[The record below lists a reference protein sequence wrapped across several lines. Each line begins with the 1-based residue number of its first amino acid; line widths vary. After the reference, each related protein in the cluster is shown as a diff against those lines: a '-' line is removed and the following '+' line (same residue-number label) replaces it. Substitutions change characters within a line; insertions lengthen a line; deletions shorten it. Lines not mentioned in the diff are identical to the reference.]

1 MHIDKELLLRI
12 LANFVDNAIKYT
24 AHGGVLVGARARGE
38 RMRLAVWDTGPG
50 ISGEHIAHVFDEFYQ
65 VDNPQRDVARG
76 LGIGLSIVR
85 RLAHLLGGEVGVH
98 SRVGLGSVFWLDV
111 PRRAPAQPAAAAPE
125 LSAPLPTADPSA
137 PVAPIAP
144 PRVLV
149 LDDEA
154 QVGEAVRLWL
164 QPHCQRVEVTATTPH
179 AMALMQAE
187 PDGLDLLV
195 VDYRLA
201 GPLNGIEA
209 TAELWRLAGRN
220 VPTILVTGDTDPER
234 VRAAYASGL
243 TVMFKPVQPEVL
255 LQTLRELIR
264 TSAHRPA

>member
-1 MHIDKELLLRI
+1 VRS
-12 LANFVDNAIKYT
+12 
-24 AHGGVLVGARARGE
+24 
-38 RMRLAVWDTGPG
+38 RLG
-50 ISGEHIAHVFDEFYQ
+50 H
-65 VDNPQRDVARG
+65 
-76 LGIGLSIVR
+76 
-85 RLAHLLGGEVGVH
+85 
-98 SRVGLGSVFWLDV
+98 GSVFWLDV
-111 PRRAPAQPAAAAPE
+111 PRRAPMQPASALPE
-125 LSAPLPTADPSA
+125 LSLSLPVADPS
-137 PVAPIAP
+137 APIAP

-164 QPHCQRVEVTATTPH
+164 APHCARVEVTTRSDQAV
-179 AMALMQAE
+179 ALLQAE
-187 PDGLDLLV
+187 PDGFDALV

-209 TAELWRLAGRN
+209 AAELWRLAGRSL
-220 VPTILVTGDTDPER
+220 PTILVTGDTDPDR

-264 TSAHRPA
+264 SDVGRPA